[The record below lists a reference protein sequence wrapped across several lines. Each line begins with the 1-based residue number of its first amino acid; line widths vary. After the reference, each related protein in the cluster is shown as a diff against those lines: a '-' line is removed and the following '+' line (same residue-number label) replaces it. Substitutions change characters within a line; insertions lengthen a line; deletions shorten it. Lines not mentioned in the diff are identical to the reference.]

1 MTQPLTRR
9 SALQGVAISAAA
21 AVVGFVTARARR
33 SAGGA
38 GASTAANAYGPVST
52 KGRLLT
58 ALDKV
63 PADGGVVVAK
73 AKVVV
78 TRSGETVH
86 GFSAVCTHEGCTV
99 GSVERGV
106 ILCPCH
112 GSQFD
117 AQTGAVV
124 TGPATRPLA
133 PVAVVLR
140 NGNVFT
146 T

>member
-9 SALQGVAISAAA
+9 SALTGFAISAAA
-21 AVVGFVTARARR
+21 AVVGFVSVRGRR
-33 SAGGA
+33 PAGGA
-38 GASTAANAYGPVST
+38 GASTAANAYGPAPA

-58 ALDKV
+58 AFSKV
-63 PADGGVVVAK
+63 PTDGGVVLAG

-78 TRSGETVH
+78 TRSGDSVH

-99 GSVERGV
+99 GSVEGGE

-112 GSQFD
+112 GSRFS